1 VSETRVWTPSQ
12 DPRNI
17 KATASAPIKPPS
29 KPAEMP
35 QTRIFKSAPAAS
47 VAPKAK
53 SVELP
58 QTRVKPAPA
67 PQPPSPAKVPRVKAA
82 PKVSYAKIK
91 ALEVARQVELLKAE
105 HGFDDKIA
113 GLVARSEWT
122 LEVALRHQRLEPQRQ
137 ARRVAV
143 ALGERTEANILKT
156 WMDEKVELVRI
167 NATGTARGILVE
179 LSRFEFTWAGEAEP
193 AKKIQTL
200 ALFSQH
206 DYERWSSG
214 FEVREE
220 VRAEARMVAASRRE
234 RPKFGLHWLDY
245 AFNSGHRFRFTL
257 LDGTCVDCYVRW
269 IGSHSV
275 GISDLPEPESA
286 TGIILHHGI
295 LAVHRLRPEL
305 TDAEPAQPHESRCTR
320 SVIENPFSK
329 LKGAQLAFVKSYE

>member
-17 KATASAPIKPPS
+17 KATASAPSKPPA
-29 KPAEMP
+29 KPVEMP
-35 QTRIFKSAPAAS
+35 QTRIFKAAPAAS

-58 QTRVKPAPA
+58 QTRVAPA
-67 PQPPSPAKVPRVKAA
+67 PKLAPSVNTTEVPQTRIKATPAPKPPSPAKVPRVKAA

-200 ALFSQH
+200 ALFSQQ

-220 VRAEARMVAASRRE
+220 VRAEARMVASSRRE

-305 TDAEPAQPHESRCTR
+305 TDAEPAQPHESR
-320 SVIENPFSK
+320 
-329 LKGAQLAFVKSYE
+329 